1 MKFLSYLC
9 IVISFENN
17 KTYNM
22 AKVVRYCKL
31 EEEHCGE
38 NCFDVSR
45 PNVMSNPY
53 THIKSKKT
61 LAKYVVGSREE
72 AVQLYELYFNE
83 MLKLNKQFQ
92 DEWDRMYEAYK
103 KYDTI
108 YIGCYCH
115 KGDLCHGDVIAKKL
129 KQRAIKEAIDKIKE
143 KRNKT
148 NEVS

>member
-1 MKFLSYLC
+1 
-9 IVISFENN
+9 
-17 KTYNM
+17 
-22 AKVVRYCKL
+22 
-31 EEEHCGE
+31 
-38 NCFDVSR
+38 
-45 PNVMSNPY
+45 
-53 THIKSKKT
+53 
-61 LAKYVVGSREE
+61 
-72 AVQLYELYFNE
+72 

-148 NEVS
+148 NEDS

>member
-1 MKFLSYLC
+1 
-9 IVISFENN
+9 
-17 KTYNM
+17 M

-31 EEEHCGE
+31 EEEHSGE
-38 NCFDVSR
+38 NSFDVSR

-92 DEWDRMYEAYK
+92 DEWNRMYEAYK

-108 YIGCYCH
+108 YFGCYCH

-129 KQRAIKEAIDKIKE
+129 RQRAIKEAIDKIKE

-148 NEVS
+148 NEDS